1 MAKIFCAEAGG
12 VVGPYEKKL
21 ADFRERFQKETGAEV
36 KLYAPYVYDATM
48 VLVEAMK
55 KANSTD
61 PKKYLPELAKI
72 QYEGVTGPI
81 SFDEKGDIKGG
92 TLSLY
97 TYRNGKRELV
107 KVIQ

>member
-1 MAKIFCAEAGG
+1 
-12 VVGPYEKKL
+12 
-21 ADFRERFQKETGAEV
+21 
-36 KLYAPYVYDATM
+36 
-48 VLVEAMK
+48 MK

-81 SFDEKGDIKGG
+81 SFDDKGDIKGG

-97 TYRNGKRELV
+97 TFRNGKRELV